1 MKFNISCFV
10 IILNTIKRIICAI
23 PDKYS
28 IQNRSVLDKRIGHRT
43 QEITERSVIFPKKVK
58 SLICMKNC
66 FCFLSK
72 MTDKIQE
79 ITADNVVAMT
89 TQYIPTILNKNRFV
103 MMLNISAK
111 LLIFSGVFVSFC
123 A

>member
-1 MKFNISCFV
+1 M
-10 IILNTIKRIICAI
+10 CAI
-23 PDKYS
+23 ADKYN
-28 IQNRSVLDKRIGHRT
+28 IQNRSVLDNRIGHIT
-43 QEITERSVIFPKKVK
+43 QDINESKVIFPKKVK

-79 ITADNVVAMT
+79 ITADNVVAIT
-89 TQYIPTILNKNRFV
+89 TQYIPTILNKNRFA